1 MPFTPFHLGPAL
13 AIGLPLR
20 RFIHVPTFIVANVI
34 VDVEPFLVMVL
45 GLNYPLHG
53 YLHTFIGAFAVGL
66 VLAYVMYLI
75 DRFVC
80 RLWSKLLLI
89 SKGSY
94 SLKEYVI
101 AGVSGTLMH
110 VLLDSPLYTD
120 IRPLYPLTLNPLYD
134 PTSLAQVS
142 IFIYDLCTVMV
153 FAGLIYYYYLLVRA
167 SFRKALS
174 ILGILYVVG
183 FVISFMESYVIPLM
197 VFSSIVFLVIALLL
211 LIPTLRGLRGY
222 LALLAGNV
230 LAMVWLSY
238 LLSSGVTFSFARLFS
253 LIATL
258 AAISLIVAHV
268 VNITMILRY
277 RVRT

>member
-13 AIGLPLR
+13 TIGLPLR
-20 RFIHVPTFIVANVI
+20 RFIHAPTYIVANVI

-45 GLNYPLHG
+45 GLNYHLHG

-75 DRFVC
+75 DRFVR

-174 ILGILYVVG
+174 VLGILYVVG

-211 LIPTLRGLRGY
+211 LIPTFRGLRGY

-238 LLSSGVTFSFARLFS
+238 LLSSVVTFSFARLFS